1 MKHSI
6 FLLIAIAFGIS
17 ANSQTLSVT
26 NTTTCDLEV
35 VVYYD
40 PGGGCTSKWAVT
52 TCIFANTT
60 TPTPVYTLG
69 TGETYHHVEVYSYG
83 ACATNRTCIDS
94 GVIGFQAGI
103 WACTLVYPAAT
114 TFQDNCVHCGGGVIN
129 LGMAQIASNYQLD
142 ITP

>member
-40 PGGGCTSKWAVT
+40 PGGGCTSK
-52 TCIFANTT
+52 
-60 TPTPVYTLG
+60 
-69 TGETYHHVEVYSYG
+69 
-83 ACATNRTCIDS
+83 
-94 GVIGFQAGI
+94 
-103 WACTLVYPAAT
+103 
-114 TFQDNCVHCGGGVIN
+114 
-129 LGMAQIASNYQLD
+129 
-142 ITP
+142 